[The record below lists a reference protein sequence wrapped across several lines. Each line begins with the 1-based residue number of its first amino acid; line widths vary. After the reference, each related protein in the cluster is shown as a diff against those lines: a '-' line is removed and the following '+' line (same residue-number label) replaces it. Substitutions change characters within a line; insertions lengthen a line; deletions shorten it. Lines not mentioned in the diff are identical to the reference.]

1 MAEECK
7 ALKARHYRWFEEA
20 SYEAE
25 VPYLDQ
31 MMRAK
36 ADEAWAE
43 VEGFV
48 RRVVKGL
55 YLIIFIVGPS
65 RASRGSNEGRWCQV
79 SQ

>member
-1 MAEECK
+1 MGRGGCGQPISEDDWLLFDGGSMAEEHK

-31 MMRAK
+31 LMRAK
-36 ADEAWAE
+36 ADHAWTE

-55 YLIIFIVGPS
+55 
-65 RASRGSNEGRWCQV
+65 W
-79 SQ
+79 